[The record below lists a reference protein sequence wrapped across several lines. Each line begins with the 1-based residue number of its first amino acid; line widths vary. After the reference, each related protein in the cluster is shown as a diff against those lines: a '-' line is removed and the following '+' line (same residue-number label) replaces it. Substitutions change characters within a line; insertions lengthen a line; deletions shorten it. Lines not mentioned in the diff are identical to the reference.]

1 MEIIRRRPTN
11 RKNDSSMI
19 FAIYGRKLYYGDHVG
34 RIFEKLQ
41 MLSLNGSIRT
51 YLSNSFDGT
60 FGTFDVKKKIE
71 KAKVKEEK
79 ARELAWVRSNDED
92 VHDVGRVRF
101 DLSLPVVL
109 SVDESSKIFT
119 R

>member
-1 MEIIRRRPTN
+1 
-11 RKNDSSMI
+11 MI
-19 FAIYGRKLYYGDHVG
+19 FAIYARKLHYGDSVG
-34 RIFEKLQ
+34 RIFAKFA
-41 MLSLNGSIRT
+41 LSLNGSIRT
-51 YLSNSFDGT
+51 FLSNSFDGT
-60 FGTFDVKKKIE
+60 FGTFDGTKKIE
-71 KAKVKEEK
+71 KAKVKEDK

-109 SVDESSKIFT
+109 SVAESSKIFA